1 MTRAG
6 TPFLFRR
13 GALLEAL
20 LEDWPPLLGA
30 ALLLEE
36 AAGEALRAREG
47 PEEDARFLVEPAG
60 GIVCWAL
67 ERG

>member
-1 MTRAG
+1 M
-6 TPFLFRR
+6 FRR

-20 LEDWPPLLGA
+20 LEDDWPPLA
-30 ALLLEE
+30 AAGPLLLEE